1 MSKKFGKNILL
12 SESESESESEL
23 EIELT
28 KKDTENEKNFFLNLD
43 RNSTNGKIYEQYLKF
58 INKKTNSNFKKFYK
72 NKNPELNYVINK
84 FNEYINEQDIIKK
97 KEIEIQDQN
106 KYKSYILE
114 KDFLDDQIIL
124 LNSLSFTQ
132 KEKDD
137 ILLENYKK
145 FIKDVKYFRNKF
157 KNDPPTIQ
165 YIKNRLREYDNYV
178 LNIDDISKKENFLKA
193 LEIEKN
199 PIKLME
205 IFKTYINEDPNLQI
219 KFKGKE
225 ISVEYIKFLITN
237 YLNKKDSEIEIQ
249 QIENILSFINKLP
262 NNIDRIELVRKI
274 NEFINSSKTSEQSKD
289 ILNKLISSE
298 LTIDKIKKLN
308 RNYINENNLNYEKYE
323 NYIDKYVTDFKSN
336 PEHFKEE
343 EQVKDIFIK
352 IKEYTYDDNELLK
365 FIIKKILK
373 HLPNENEIKLL
384 NDKIREYSEK
394 YRKIIQEL
402 MELAPKNIDELI
414 NIDKK
419 KEDELVFEKTKTL
432 NQINLLE
439 KKIIELENKDQKF
452 IFNYILF
459 GDTDNIEENIDVPEN
474 IRNILK
480 DIISLP
486 VNLIRKLIREY
497 NNQYIQDNIKNTI
510 SIISIN
516 PVINSAYELF
526 YNDKLMSKI
535 DDKSYIIKDENIE
548 KKWREHQNFQN
559 INEDGNYSYGDDIYN
574 KYSKM
579 AENYNLNKKDNEPTL
594 SAYEL
599 FYKDNTTLKNDKKIL
614 DKLNISFRREIIN
627 DWENHRK
634 LNDEIYKSYIKKS
647 DKSKGVI
654 EILDLKD
661 FYNQFINS
669 PENIKYKSKGKI
681 PSTIENQ
688 KMERETMA
696 KYDERQKEIIE
707 GSKMVA
713 FDKTNEKKYKDIE
726 YIKKFDF
733 VSNTFIDTT
742 VKTPKIDMS
751 LSYTT
756 LKQKQE
762 NVKKRLVK
770 LSRISKGPITENIK
784 KIAIN
789 TLSKELLKIANV
801 SEYKKDSEY
810 IKNVIDLISE
820 KTNNVEEFSIIL
832 FNIIVYLYD
841 EINSIIVF
849 KYKDQKQLK
858 YVSNRIYINN
868 IEIIFY
874 LPNMLVE
881 LSPNEK
887 LPDLFENKNIR
898 SETKIEILSK
908 INYFI
913 IQKAN
918 DFIKEVFMLENI
930 DEIFKEEPKILIN
943 QIILNEPYEMV
954 TFEKED
960 KDGNIYYVYYN
971 EYYNEQKIYNNDIIE
986 IPKNKIFK
994 FKAEDMMDILNNDG
1008 INPYSGL
1015 KIDSEFAEKFKM
1027 LYSKKIKNITEDV
1040 LDISNII
1047 IPNFLDEI
1055 NMELTLIEKN
1065 QFDTR
1070 EQDIEK
1076 SKELKELEFMKIEEE
1091 HQKLIEQIQ
1100 KEKQLEE
1107 IGVMEMEDINIE
1119 YAIKDKKYT
1128 VIFYLVNII
1137 IEHMFILLINNTTG
1151 ELGYVY
1157 DYESNVLLS
1166 ANNEFLNKNLITS
1179 GSNIDNQLKEFQKQN
1194 EFNIYLYIL
1203 LKKGRFIPIDNKE
1216 LNFIVKDINFRINNN
1231 FMKRK
1236 YKDVEHDEI
1245 ESFQSAINNHINSSS
1260 LEDIK
1265 NIKMVFNDNHAPTI
1279 VFDKDNKY
1287 ETVKI
1292 TEYKKEYV
1300 EPVQDIK
1307 EYSPVDEIESTE
1319 TKKVEIGNDL
1329 VENKKVEVIIEPSK
1343 DYIGFMYDKYLEKEW
1358 NELYI
1363 EKDINNIQLTYEQK
1377 DIIKKLKNTNKDISN
1392 ADILKILKNEE
1403 EKQATENEKI
1413 KYYLNKLEEYS
1424 KNDEN
1429 VKYFIDFIKNKFFT
1443 GKNTYTKDILQLL
1456 DEKHVLS
1463 YQVIYEIVTMNKSL
1477 EYIVA
1482 NIEDDKKTYDFIV
1495 KIISDISNKKMII
1508 KNDIDKTIEKI
1519 KRLTLDKENL
1529 IKKYS
1534 ENKDDKQF
1542 ATDINIIDKQLKIN
1556 KEILEYYQ
1564 TLDKDEAE
1572 IKKNTDP
1579 RFKILAEKDKYFVI
1593 LRKDGLYISSV
1604 YNIENKKF
1612 LDKDDIETKNIIYPR
1627 IIENKD
1633 DIPGQLEKYLKE
1645 NGDNIYASIYLNKKK
1660 LIHSFKKDIEKYI
1673 NIIKNENPQL
1683 DIEKYIN
1690 NVEESVC
1697 LNDID
1702 NIKVY
1707 FEDDNMPIFK
1717 YNDKDVIQDKDIDC
1731 LDKYD
1736 YDTNTEDISKNVT
1749 NEEYLEK
1756 IKKGEYKYQMVKKP
1770 SIGIVS
1776 NNKNYDTDTEA
1787 EAHISENYDK
1797 DYGSSSDSGDSI
1809 YASDNEHIYD
1819 EFKCFKCK
1827 NTPPDKSIKTIILNN
1842 KNIPKTIY
1850 FCCFTCFENEDK
1862 AFKKYK

>member
-954 TFEKED
+954 TFEKEEQD
-960 KDGNIYYVYYN
+960 ENIYYVYYN
-971 EYYNEQKIYNNDIIE
+971 ERYNEQKIYNNDIIE

-1776 NNKNYDTDTEA
+1776 NDKNYDTDTEA